1 MTQFLSYRRQ
11 QIVRQA
17 FVSLTLVITTVI
29 VYLPVRHYGFVNLDD
44 NVFVTENP
52 NLQDGLTWRSVR
64 WAFTAGLIHHDPN
77 ADYWRPLSF
86 LSHALDIE
94 MFGLRPT
101 GHHLMSVAIHATA
114 VVALFLV
121 LQSMTNA
128 FWRCAFVAA
137 LFALHPLRVE
147 SVAWVTERKDVLS
160 GLFFMLTL
168 GAYVGYVRHPF
179 SLARYLGV
187 ALLFASGLMSKS
199 MVVTLPFVLLL
210 LDYWPLGRTQWAKP
224 AIGDG
229 VTVPPNQLLQEKLP
243 FFALAAVSGL
253 VTLWGQ
259 TKPGGMGLLAK
270 MPLGMRI
277 ANALLSYAGYIGKML
292 WPTGLAVWYPL
303 HPGLSAAAVMGAG
316 VGLIAVTAAVIW
328 GARRGPWLVTGWF
341 WYLGMLVP
349 VIGLLQGGGVSM
361 ADRFTYLPLVGLF
374 IMLCWSVPAHAM
386 ERWNLKVIT
395 CVAAAAVLVVCAAL
409 SRVQV
414 EYWKDSEILFQHA
427 LNVTRDNW
435 LAHNNLG
442 VILQRAGKIQE
453 AIGHYERALRI
464 KPSYADSYINL
475 GVALWQVGK
484 AQEAI
489 DHWEQALRIDP
500 SLVEAHNNLGQAS
513 LQAGKFQEAIRHY
526 EQALRVDPNYILAQ
540 NNLAWVLATLSPM
553 EGGDP
558 TRAVALAERVCD
570 ATGHHAT
577 AYLDTLAAAYAAAGR
592 FSEAIAIAEQA
603 VELAGTAGQHQL
615 VREIETRLKSYRAGH
630 AWRKPTASQGN

>member
-1 MTQFLSYRRQ
+1 
-11 QIVRQA
+11 
-17 FVSLTLVITTVI
+17 
-29 VYLPVRHYGFVNLDD
+29 
-44 NVFVTENP
+44 
-52 NLQDGLTWRSVR
+52 
-64 WAFTAGLIHHDPN
+64 
-77 ADYWRPLSF
+77 
-86 LSHALDIE
+86 
-94 MFGLRPT
+94 
-101 GHHLMSVAIHATA
+101 
-114 VVALFLV
+114 
-121 LQSMTNA
+121 
-128 FWRCAFVAA
+128 
-137 LFALHPLRVE
+137 
-147 SVAWVTERKDVLS
+147 
-160 GLFFMLTL
+160 
-168 GAYVGYVRHPF
+168 
-179 SLARYLGV
+179 
-187 ALLFASGLMSKS
+187 
-199 MVVTLPFVLLL
+199 
-210 LDYWPLGRTQWAKP
+210 
-224 AIGDG
+224 
-229 VTVPPNQLLQEKLP
+229 
-243 FFALAAVSGL
+243 
-253 VTLWGQ
+253 
-259 TKPGGMGLLAK
+259 MGLLAK

>member
-1 MTQFLSYRRQ
+1 
-11 QIVRQA
+11 
-17 FVSLTLVITTVI
+17 
-29 VYLPVRHYGFVNLDD
+29 
-44 NVFVTENP
+44 
-52 NLQDGLTWRSVR
+52 
-64 WAFTAGLIHHDPN
+64 
-77 ADYWRPLSF
+77 
-86 LSHALDIE
+86 
-94 MFGLRPT
+94 
-101 GHHLMSVAIHATA
+101 
-114 VVALFLV
+114 
-121 LQSMTNA
+121 
-128 FWRCAFVAA
+128 
-137 LFALHPLRVE
+137 
-147 SVAWVTERKDVLS
+147 
-160 GLFFMLTL
+160 
-168 GAYVGYVRHPF
+168 
-179 SLARYLGV
+179 
-187 ALLFASGLMSKS
+187 
-199 MVVTLPFVLLL
+199 
-210 LDYWPLGRTQWAKP
+210 
-224 AIGDG
+224 
-229 VTVPPNQLLQEKLP
+229 
-243 FFALAAVSGL
+243 
-253 VTLWGQ
+253 
-259 TKPGGMGLLAK
+259 
-270 MPLGMRI
+270 
-277 ANALLSYAGYIGKML
+277 
-292 WPTGLAVWYPL
+292 
-303 HPGLSAAAVMGAG
+303 
-316 VGLIAVTAAVIW
+316 
-328 GARRGPWLVTGWF
+328 
-341 WYLGMLVP
+341 MLVP